1 MHQIAAFYKFS
12 QVQDVEQL
20 VADAKHLCQSE
31 GITGTLLVA
40 GEGVNGTMSAL
51 DKSSLDK
58 LLLFLAQRLNV
69 NQVPAKFSQ
78 ADEAPF
84 RRLKVK
90 PKAEIVAMGV
100 DGVQPGSRTGIE
112 AEPALWNEVISD
124 PDTIVID
131 TRNAYELAI
140 GSFPG
145 LSTQRQQRWDFPT
158 YVKEELEPLKGKKR
172 IAMFCTGGIRCE
184 KASSYLMD
192 EGFGEV
198 YQLSGGVLGYFEKRP
213 SKA

>member
-69 NQVPAKFSQ
+69 NQVPAKFSH
-78 ADEAPF
+78 ADE
-84 RRLKVK
+84 
-90 PKAEIVAMGV
+90 
-100 DGVQPGSRTGIE
+100 
-112 AEPALWNEVISD
+112 
-124 PDTIVID
+124 
-131 TRNAYELAI
+131 
-140 GSFPG
+140 
-145 LSTQRQQRWDFPT
+145 
-158 YVKEELEPLKGKKR
+158 PLF
-172 IAMFCTGGIRCE
+172 A
-184 KASSYLMD
+184 A
-192 EGFGEV
+192 
-198 YQLSGGVLGYFEKRP
+198 
-213 SKA
+213 